1 MKILGIDPGAKGA
14 LAFFDVNAGILD
26 VIDTPAVQVKR
37 GQKLKLEIS
46 PQMTA
51 SVIAARKPSV
61 AVMERTGAMP
71 GQGVSSMYQFGRS
84 CGMLEGILAALQIPV
99 TYVSPATWQKDVNAR
114 AGKDGNR
121 ARAAELYPAYAAEF
135 ARKKDDGRADA
146 ALMAWWMATR

>member
-1 MKILGIDPGAKGA
+1 MKILAIDPGAKGA
-14 LAFFDVNAGILD
+14 LAFFDIEAGVLD
-26 VIDTPAVQVKR
+26 VVDTPSVQVKR

-51 SVIAARKPSV
+51 SVISARKPTM
-61 AVMERTGAMP
+61 AVMEKTGAMP

-114 AGKDGNR
+114 GGKDGNR
-121 ARAAELYPAYAAEF
+121 ARAAELFPAYAAEF
-135 ARKKDDGRADA
+135 SRKKDDGRADA
-146 ALMAWWMATR
+146 ALMAFWAATR

>member
-1 MKILGIDPGAKGA
+1 MILAIDPGAKGA
-14 LAFFDVNAGILD
+14 LAFFDVRACTLD
-26 VIDTPAVQVKR
+26 VIDIPTVQVKR

-51 SVIAARKPSV
+51 ALISARKPLV
-61 AVMERTGAMP
+61 AVMEKTGAMP

-84 CGMLEGILAALQIPV
+84 VGMLEGILAALQIPV
-99 TYVSPATWQKDVNAR
+99 SYVSPQVWQKDVGSR
-114 AGKDGNR
+114 DGKDGNR
-121 ARAAELYPAYAAEF
+121 ARAAELYPAYAGEF

>member
-1 MKILGIDPGAKGA
+1 MKILAIYPGAKGA
-14 LAFFDVNAGILD
+14 LAFFDIEAGVLD
-26 VIDTPAVQVKR
+26 VVDTPSVQVKR

-51 SVIAARKPSV
+51 SVISARKPTM
-61 AVMERTGAMP
+61 AVMEKTGAMP

-114 AGKDGNR
+114 GGKDGNR
-121 ARAAELYPAYAAEF
+121 ARAAELFPAYAAEF
-135 ARKKDDGRADA
+135 SRKKDDGRADA
-146 ALMAWWMATR
+146 ALMAFWAATR